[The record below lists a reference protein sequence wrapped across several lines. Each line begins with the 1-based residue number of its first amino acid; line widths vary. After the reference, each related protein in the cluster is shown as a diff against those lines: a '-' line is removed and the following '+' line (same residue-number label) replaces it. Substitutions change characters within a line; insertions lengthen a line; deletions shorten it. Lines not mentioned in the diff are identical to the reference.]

1 MLLTEC
7 YSLDAGMMRH
17 GRRRVQLGFSL
28 IEVMVGLTI
37 GLLVVLVAF
46 QVLQGAGPGRLAAV
60 SGANAAI
67 NAALGL
73 HAIERDA
80 RNAGYGLTMLRSA
93 IGCPIHAMQ
102 AGGLL
107 KVRLL
112 APVEIDD
119 GAQGGPDTIRLLAGK
134 RAGNPLP
141 ARLLA
146 DHGASDTG
154 FLVGSDLGV
163 REGDMML
170 AVPLAQTV
178 GSTWCTAFQATAA
191 AAGRENLVAHASTSG
206 WNPDPGKSIMPPN
219 GYQAGDYLLKLGSFM
234 EQAYSLDGKHL
245 LLTESNL
252 AGVAQASLELYPDIV
267 QLQAVY
273 GRTSGDPA
281 VGAIDAWNA
290 DLPASPAQWQR
301 IRALRIALVARS
313 PAREAGPVTLDGD
326 ALASRCDGQAPP
338 PAALCWRPDP
348 AGPAQKI
355 DVNIGNAH
363 PDWQHYRYH
372 VLVATIALR
381 NVIWQ
386 E

>member
-1 MLLTEC
+1 
-7 YSLDAGMMRH
+7 MRH
-17 GRRRVQLGFSL
+17 GRRTVRAGFSL
-28 IEVMVGLTI
+28 IEVMVGVTI

-60 SGANAAI
+60 SGANAAV

-93 IGCPIHAMQ
+93 IGCPIHAIQ
-102 AGGLL
+102 DGVLL
-107 KVRLL
+107 KKRLL
-112 APVEIDD
+112 VPVAIDD
-119 GAQGGPDTIRLLAGK
+119 GPLGGPDTIRLLAGK

-146 DHGASDTG
+146 DHDASDTG
-154 FLVGSDLGV
+154 FLVSSDLGV

-170 AVPLAQTV
+170 AVPLAQAA

-191 AAGRENLVAHASTSG
+191 AAGRGNLVTHAATSG
-206 WNPDPGKSIMPPN
+206 WNPDPGKSIMPAG

-234 EQAYSLDGKHL
+234 EQAYSLDGDHL

-252 AGVAQASLELYPDIV
+252 AGAAQASLELYPDIV

-273 GRTSGDPA
+273 GKTGSNPA
-281 VGAIDAWNA
+281 VGAVETWDAVA
-290 DLPASPAQWQR
+290 PASPEQWQH

-313 PAREAGPVTLDGD
+313 SAREAGPVTLDGG
-326 ALASRCDGQAPP
+326 APASRCDGQAPP
-338 PAALCWRPDP
+338 SAALCWRPDP
-348 AGPAQKI
+348 AGPARKI
-355 DVNIGNAH
+355 DVNIGNLN